1 MIFKPII
8 PVIIMIIICIV
19 LILLIIKTSKK
30 ESRII
35 RLLIVGILFII
46 NLRIMIPN
54 GEVEYET
61 TNIDMVFVID
71 TTVSMKA
78 EDYNGNNTRLS
89 GVRND
94 IKYIMNKVPGAHYA
108 VISYEGKNDDVK
120 VPYTSDTN
128 AIMASVN
135 TLKPPYEL
143 YAHGGIPS
151 NFRDSLGELLE
162 SSDKKGDRV
171 RVVFVFTDGEVT
183 QEEKLEKQDIKDLAS
198 LIDGGA
204 VLGYGTKTG
213 GKMKNKDS
221 KFDEKEE
228 YIKDKE
234 KNYGEYAISKIDE
247 SNLKDIAK
255 DLGIDYVHME
265 KSSNIDKV
273 LNSVNKIKGL
283 GETEVET
290 YYKDTYYYISPI
302 LIILLLIELFL
313 VRRSE
318 S

>member
-183 QEEKLEKQDIKDLAS
+183 QEEKLEKQDIKD
-198 LIDGGA
+198 
-204 VLGYGTKTG
+204 
-213 GKMKNKDS
+213 
-221 KFDEKEE
+221 
-228 YIKDKE
+228 KE

>member
-8 PVIIMIIICIV
+8 PVIVMIIICIV

-89 GVRND
+89 GVKKD
-94 IKYIMNKVPGAHYA
+94 IQYIIKKVPGAHYA
-108 VISYEGKNDDVK
+108 IITYEGENENIK

-128 AIMASVN
+128 AINAAINS
-135 TLKPPYEL
+135 LRPPYESNQK
-143 YAHGGIPS
+143 GGIPS
-151 NFRDSLGELLE
+151 NFRTSLGELLE
-162 SSDKKGDRV
+162 TSDKKGDRV
-171 RVVFVFTDGEVT
+171 RVVFVFTDGEPNN
-183 QEEKLEKQDIKDLAS
+183 EENLEKQDIKDLANY
-198 LIDGGA
+198 INGGA

-213 GKMKNKDS
+213 GKMKNKY
-221 KFDEKEE
+221 KYEEKEE
-228 YIKDKE
+228 YLTDRE

-247 SNLKDIAK
+247 DNLKNIAK
-255 DLGIDYVHME
+255 DLGIEYVHME

-283 GETEVET
+283 GETEVEI
-290 YYKDTYYYISPI
+290 YYKDTYYYISPFI
-302 LIILLLIELFL
+302 IILLLIELFL